1 MNDGVVPRLNKKDG
15 ERFVWLGVE
24 NMKNGADQQSV
35 AGFLPVIAALERSL
49 GVDKHVRRILNV
61 AYLPFA
67 AANFQQRIVGCRLR
81 IGRIK
86 QQHAAVP
93 SPEARSQGPVLTLD
107 VVDNATAWPGQQGRY
122 HETNTLSGRGRRKAQ
137 HMLRSIMAQ
146 VIALEPSEHDAIGR
160 GKASSPNF

>member
-1 MNDGVVPRLNKKDG
+1 MAPTSKA
-15 ERFVWLGVE
+15 WLV
-24 NMKNGADQQSV
+24 
-35 AGFLPVIAALERSL
+35 FLPVIAALERSL

-107 VVDNATAWPGQQGRY
+107 VVDDATAPPGQKRW
-122 HETNTLSGRGRRKAQ
+122 HHKA
-137 HMLRSIMAQ
+137 
-146 VIALEPSEHDAIGR
+146 DAF
-160 GKASSPNF
+160 A